1 MNSGVLL
8 PQANSNSLKNIIVS
22 ILSEVSS
29 LNAKEIH
36 SRVKKEKNV
45 SYQAVFKMLK
55 ELQDSNI
62 LEKQQSKYFISEKWI
77 NELKQ
82 FVKNFDKKENKKGF
96 DPTTLT
102 QTLELDTLFEFFS
115 GMLDLFSSDILYAG
129 CDHRFG
135 GGLMRHMWWALSF
148 DNIGLKKFK
157 HMMGPKNSYVIVMKN
172 TPVDRWLEAYYQ
184 KAGATEIKLGVNY
197 NIEEDVAVV
206 GEYVIQVFFEDK
218 TKKKLD
224 KLYSEVKDITDAIQK
239 GILEQVLMEPT
250 KVKVIITKNK
260 DLADIYLKKLL
271 SFFGDPD
278 EIIQNAE
285 HTAES
290 VKEIEEEVR
299 NRSFN

>member
-1 MNSGVLL
+1 MNSGILL
-8 PQANSNSLKNIIVS
+8 PKANSNSLKNIIVS

-29 LNAKEIH
+29 LSAKEIH
-36 SRVKKEKNV
+36 LRVKKEKNV

-55 ELQDSNI
+55 ELLESNI

-96 DPTTLT
+96 DPTAQT
-102 QTLELDTLFEFFS
+102 QTLELNTLFEFFG
-115 GMLDLFSSDILYAG
+115 GMLDLFSSDILYNG

-148 DNIGLKKFK
+148 DDTGLKKFK
-157 HMMGPKNSYVIVMKN
+157 HMLGPKNSYVVVMKN

-184 KAGATEIKLGVNY
+184 KAGATGIKLGTNY
-197 NIEEDVAVV
+197 TLEEDIAIV
-206 GEYVIQVFFEDK
+206 GDYVIQVFFEEK

-239 GILEQVLMEPT
+239 GILEQILAEPT
-250 KVKVIITKNK
+250 KVKVVITKNK

-278 EIIQNAE
+278 EILSNPE
-285 HTAES
+285 HTATTT
-290 VKEIEEEVR
+290 KEIEEEFR
-299 NRSFN
+299 KSSF